1 MAGRPFLMTPIL
13 VVVPPTS
20 KYTPLEAR
28 RYIKLPM
35 TEAAGPDSIVS
46 TGRFFISL
54 ISITPP
60 SPRIIIKG
68 TVTPAS
74 RTEASVELAVSSILG
89 KMDALIAAVRV
100 RRVRP
105 YSLVISEAIVVGRP
119 LSVHT
124 WYTRCSGSLLSTP
137 NAIEDTMTCAP

>member
-1 MAGRPFLMTPIL
+1 
-13 VVVPPTS
+13 
-20 KYTPLEAR
+20 
-28 RYIKLPM
+28 M
-35 TEAAGPDSIVS
+35 TEAAGPDSMVS

-60 SPRIIIKG
+60 SPRMIISG

-89 KMDALIAAVRV
+89 RMEALMAAVRV

-105 YSLVISEAIVVGRP
+105 YSLVMSEAMVVGRFF
-119 LSVHT
+119 SVQT
-124 WYTRCSGSLLSTP
+124 S
-137 NAIEDTMTCAP
+137 